1 MTPELESL
9 WRAQSLDRA
18 LLVVRERLLVF
29 PARIARVDAGL
40 VGAKVALAAAEEK
53 GKAAALAKR
62 DAEKQAEALA
72 AQELKFQGQLTQV
85 KKNDEYAA
93 LLHQIAGARAHREE
107 LETFVLERM
116 EQEAAVAAEVQRSKA
131 VFAEA
136 SKSVDA
142 ERARVATEEAAV
154 RAEESDLMAKRA
166 EALSTLPAALRAR
179 YERILIARKGQ
190 AIAELTKDSCAG
202 CGGRIPPQAAKE
214 VRRGLAVVECPDCG
228 RLLIHPPG
236 AEASV

>member
-1 MTPELESL
+1 VIPEIESL

-18 LLVVRERLLVF
+18 LLAVRERLKAF
-29 PARIARVDAGL
+29 PLRRTRVDAGL
-40 VGAKVALAAAEEK
+40 VGAKSALAAAEEK
-53 GKAAALAKR
+53 AKAAALAKR
-62 DAEKQAEALA
+62 DAEKQAETLA

-93 LLHQIAGARAHREE
+93 LLHEIAAAKSKREE

-116 EQEAAVAAEVQRSKA
+116 EQEASVAAEVKRAKA
-131 VFAEA
+131 TLAEA
-136 SKSVDA
+136 EKGA
-142 ERARVATEEAAV
+142 NGERATIAAEEAAV
-154 RAEESDLMAKRA
+154 HAEESDLTARRS
-166 EALSTLPAALRAR
+166 EALSTLPAVLRAR

-190 AIAELTKDSCAG
+190 AIAELTKDSCSG

-228 RLLIHPPG
+228 RMLISPPEH
-236 AEASV
+236 EASV